1 MVAYETALHFF
12 WTLPTFCG
20 ALKSAI
26 SLYGLCKIAKK
37 AEWVTDLDS
46 VILRLQHAL
55 GALAVL
61 HLVLLK
67 SF

>member
-26 SLYGLCKIAKK
+26 WLYRLCKKSGVGD
-37 AEWVTDLDS
+37 WPGVDS

-61 HLVLLK
+61 PLVLLK
-67 SF
+67 PF